1 MNMKKIR
8 LGDYIS
14 LITDYHSGGS
24 YQTLKEKTKILH
36 KPDYAVYVRT
46 INFES
51 NNFDSDL
58 VYCDE
63 SSYKFLE
70 YSHVKEN
77 DILMNKI
84 ANPGSVYLMPKVSYK
99 ATCGLNLFL
108 IRLNGISQRYMYYV
122 MKYNESYIKS
132 KAHGTSTK
140 TITKDEV
147 RDLSFYIHDEPEEQ
161 KKVEK
166 TLNCIARKI
175 SLIRNINKELE
186 TMAKEIYGYWFI
198 QFDFPNT
205 NGTPYKSSGGKMI
218 WNNELG
224 QEIPNGWKVQK
235 IRDYLFESD

>member
-84 ANPGSVYLMPKVSYK
+84 ANPGSVYLMP
-99 ATCGLNLFL
+99 
-108 IRLNGISQRYMYYV
+108 
-122 MKYNESYIKS
+122 
-132 KAHGTSTK
+132 
-140 TITKDEV
+140 
-147 RDLSFYIHDEPEEQ
+147 
-161 KKVEK
+161 
-166 TLNCIARKI
+166 
-175 SLIRNINKELE
+175 
-186 TMAKEIYGYWFI
+186 
-198 QFDFPNT
+198 
-205 NGTPYKSSGGKMI
+205 
-218 WNNELG
+218 
-224 QEIPNGWKVQK
+224 
-235 IRDYLFESD
+235 